1 MHMIS
6 AEEMGI
12 IDANT
17 DALGI
22 PRKQLMESSGNAIAR
37 VGRELVEEGGDI
49 AVVCGRGNNGGDA
62 MVAARFL
69 NQYDVT
75 VYLLGRAENI
85 TTSIAR
91 ENWEALLAAEYD
103 TNEVRDS
110 AAIEFDSPDLIVD
123 GMLGTGG
130 TGALRQPERSAAI
143 AMNEMAA
150 PTLSVDVPS
159 GVDADIGPTDGVA
172 VDADHV
178 VTFHDT
184 KPGVSMLDCKVTVA
198 NIGIPAAARRF
209 VGNGD
214 LLRVQ
219 RDTTSHKGGNGE
231 VLIIGGG
238 PYTGAPALTGQAA
251 LRTGADLVRIACP
264 EGIARE
270 VQGFSENLIVESLPG
285 KQLQPEHVD
294 QLLSMASEQD
304 TVVLGPGLGESNLTL
319 RAVQAFLGAYDG
331 LVVVDADALQVVP
344 DTDTDATVIC
354 TPHQGELQA
363 MGGETSEKWNE
374 RADLI
379 TRFAKSLSQTVLV
392 KGVYDI
398 ISDGEQTRISR
409 TGNAAMTV
417 GGTGDVLAGVT
428 AALATSLDPL
438 PAASVAAYVSG
449 RAGDLVMDGSI
460 RGPLRGNGLL
470 ATDLVEAIP
479 AAMTPEEIR

>member
-1 MHMIS
+1 
-6 AEEMGI
+6 
-12 IDANT
+12 
-17 DALGI
+17 
-22 PRKQLMESSGNAIAR
+22 
-37 VGRELVEEGGDI
+37 
-49 AVVCGRGNNGGDA
+49 
-62 MVAARFL
+62 
-69 NQYDVT
+69 
-75 VYLLGRAENI
+75 
-85 TTSIAR
+85 
-91 ENWEALLAAEYD
+91 
-103 TNEVRDS
+103 
-110 AAIEFDSPDLIVD
+110 
-123 GMLGTGG
+123 
-130 TGALRQPERSAAI
+130 
-143 AMNEMAA
+143 
-150 PTLSVDVPS
+150 
-159 GVDADIGPTDGVA
+159 
-172 VDADHV
+172 
-178 VTFHDT
+178 
-184 KPGVSMLDCKVTVA
+184 
-198 NIGIPAAARRF
+198 
-209 VGNGD
+209 
-214 LLRVQ
+214 
-219 RDTTSHKGGNGE
+219 
-231 VLIIGGG
+231 
-238 PYTGAPALTGQAA
+238 
-251 LRTGADLVRIACP
+251 
-264 EGIARE
+264 
-270 VQGFSENLIVESLPG
+270 
-285 KQLQPEHVD
+285 
-294 QLLSMASEQD
+294 
-304 TVVLGPGLGESNLTL
+304 LGPGLGESNLTL